1 MLVSSSSSAVLRRQL
16 FLIRCLGGGVGQSHK
31 KIRRVNCSSM
41 VAMEADAEHVI
52 RKITPLL
59 DPIRHKGQAGVN
71 WFSLCMF
78 CMRFLQALAA

>member
-1 MLVSSSSSAVLRRQL
+1 MLVSSSSAVLRRQL

-78 CMRFLQALAA
+78 CMRFFQALAA